1 MATTK
6 ISKFTPAMLV
16 LAAACAGA
24 PQPPL
29 LSRNAGSGPARQANP
44 TNPAQAGTDE
54 NVHPSSGLVVHIDPV
69 TGRIVPKPSAA
80 GNVPAIPVPQ
90 FQSAPLA
97 ADSDFVEEASPI
109 PGGGIKVNLK
119 RRFHQPLTATSQ
131 PDGRIRIEHTP
142 ADTQADSK

>member
-6 ISKFTPAMLV
+6 ISKFTPAMLA
-16 LAAACAGA
+16 LAAACAGG

-29 LSRNAGSGPARQANP
+29 LSHGAGSGPAREPNP
-44 TNPAQAGTDE
+44 TNPAQASAEE
-54 NVHPSSGLVVHIDPV
+54 NARPSSGLVVHIDPA
-69 TGRIVPKPSAA
+69 TGRIVPKPTAG
-80 GNVPAIPVPQ
+80 GNVPAIPAPQ
-90 FQSAPLA
+90 FQSAPT

-142 ADTQADSK
+142 TDAQVDSK